1 MRTGRASGGLSISP
15 ETVEATQAR
24 LAAGSSATR
33 ATGTTIEIRPSWLS
47 RLLFPSC
54 ALVISGLIIANSIS
68 ADSPAGVMVGVLF
81 GAMALVSFV
90 RDQRARVVLSPEG
103 LSWRGLRRES
113 SASWSEVRGC
123 ATPEDEGGQHVH
135 ILLTDGRHVE
145 IPGFSSMRLD
155 QRPGRRL
162 VQLVDQIESWRKR
175 YGPE

>member
-1 MRTGRASGGLSISP
+1 MRTGRVPGDVSIGP
-15 ETVEATQAR
+15 ETVEVTLAR
-24 LAAGSSATR
+24 LAAGSSAAP
-33 ATGTTIEIRPSWLS
+33 ATGTTMEIRPSWLS
-47 RLLFPSC
+47 RLLLPSC
-54 ALVISGLIIANSIS
+54 VLVVSGLIIANSIS
-68 ADSPAGVMVGVLF
+68 AGSLAGVMVGVLF
-81 GAMALVSFV
+81 GVMAVVGFV

-113 SASWSEVRGC
+113 SVSWSEVRGC

-135 ILLTDGRHVE
+135 LLLTDGTQVE

-162 VQLVDQIESWRKR
+162 VHLVDQIESWRKR